1 MANLNKSNFQVRQHL
16 ISDPGPVTAFNKQF
30 IQITKIF
37 PVHAFDI
44 ETLVKDHLL

>member
-1 MANLNKSNFQVRQHL
+1 MANLNKSNFQVRPHL
-16 ISDPGPVTAFNKQF
+16 ISDPGPVTAFNKHF
-30 IQITKIF
+30 IQIAKIF